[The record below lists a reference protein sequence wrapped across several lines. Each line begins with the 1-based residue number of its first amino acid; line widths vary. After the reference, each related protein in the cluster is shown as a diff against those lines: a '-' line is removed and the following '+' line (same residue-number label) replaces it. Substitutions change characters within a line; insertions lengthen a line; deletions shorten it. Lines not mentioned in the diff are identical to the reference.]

1 MESDWVE
8 SGVDV
13 SRGAAR
19 TQATEQ
25 QHRAINN
32 ALFPDLWWS
41 GLPCVILPLAVVLGC
56 VLEFLDAT
64 AKTAHEL
71 WNLPASKEQENNED
85 NQNDLCRSYGTHP
98 VDFGGKFG
106 EIRPCSTPRVPNSP
120 PNKCV
125 NSHRQHCQ

>member
-71 WNLPASKEQENNED
+71 WNLTPPKQEH
-85 NQNDLCRSYGTHP
+85 NQNYKKDNL
-98 VDFGGKFG
+98 
-106 EIRPCSTPRVPNSP
+106 PRAD
-120 PNKCV
+120 C
-125 NSHRQHCQ
+125 